1 MTTTANYN
9 EVTVAGTSW
18 LRCARVIVQ
27 NEREGQVYVLFD
39 EERII
44 NIGGTQKIAQ
54 PVGALRV
61 DFDPASSIELIDPET
76 NLPTG
81 DTISHAAIY
90 QILYSAYLQAATAR
104 DAEEASG

>member
-1 MTTTANYN
+1 MTTAANYN

-18 LRCARVIVQ
+18 LRCARVVVQ

-44 NIGGTQKIAQ
+44 NIDGAQQIAQ
-54 PVGALRV
+54 PVGTLRV
-61 DFDPASSIELIDPET
+61 DFDPGRTIELIDPET

-90 QILYSAYLQAATAR
+90 QILYSAYLSAAMAR
-104 DAEEASG
+104 DAAE